1 MFIGH
6 YAVALMAKPA
16 AKDTSLGTLVAAGVG
31 LDLVFPLLVFAG
43 VETIRIVPGITP
55 VFPVDL
61 VHIPYSHSLVA
72 SLGWSA
78 LAGGSNWLRRRLTP
92 NALVV
97 GLLVF
102 SHWLLDA
109 ASHRPDMPLTWA
121 DDTTKVGLGLWY
133 SLPWT
138 LTVEGSLLALGGWLA
153 YRGGV
158 PPKGLAFFLAFLA
171 LMFLGAVFGPP
182 PPSEA
187 AMAGSGLGQW
197 LLVWWAARI
206 DRASEPSSQ
215 ARPKPAPSPSTSQ

>member
-16 AKDTSLGTLVAAGVG
+16 ARETSLATLVAAGIG
-31 LDLVFPLLVFAG
+31 LDLVFPLLVFPG
-43 VETIRIVPGITP
+43 VETIRIAPGITP

-61 VHIPYSHSLVA
+61 VHIPYSHSLAA

-78 LAGGSNWLRRRLTP
+78 LAGGAYWWRRRLAL

-121 DDTTKVGLGLWY
+121 ADTTKVGLGLWY

-138 LTVEGSLLALGGWLA
+138 LAVEGSLLALGGWLA

-158 PPKGLAFFLAFLA
+158 PPKGLAFFLGFLA

-182 PPSEA
+182 PPSES

-206 DRASEPSSQ
+206 DRTGGPS
-215 ARPKPAPSPSTSQ
+215 